1 ALRLLTGRVS
11 PRRVAVCALLVAA
24 CAAVATTR
32 LRVDDSWIR
41 NLPTTSDIV
50 RGDRFFNE
58 KMAGTTA
65 LELMVDATHG
75 GWFNSKAGLESL
87 GSLEWVLARV
97 PYV

>member
-1 ALRLLTGRVS
+1 M
-11 PRRVAVCALLVAA
+11 
-24 CAAVATTR
+24 
-32 LRVDDSWIR
+32 
-41 NLPTTSDIV
+41 

-75 GWFNSKAGLESL
+75 GWFNSKEGLAAL

-97 PYV
+97 PSCWRCQLSLQRRGENQLVTRRGLSYNAYRAALRSWTLSAHDRAM